1 MLFKTISQ
9 TLNSKKIVYWTMA
22 WVQKYFQTDAM
33 YLAKGGFWLIL
44 SQIGSIILSLLLAI
58 AFANLLPKEIY
69 GQYQYVL
76 AITGYLMFFTLPKLS
91 SGAIVR
97 AVAQGNEGSFFPAMK
112 TRIRWGMLGGIA
124 SLGLAGY
131 YFFNNNLVFA
141 ASFLMIAFFIPIMEP
156 FSMFRDY
163 LKGKQLFQ
171 PLTKVY
177 LTIQLISTAFLILA
191 LFQTDNLLLI
201 LLVYFTFETFL
212 NLIFSKLTLK
222 KFPPNKKE
230 DPKTISYGKHLSVM
244 GILESLAYRLDLVL
258 LWYFWGAEA
267 VAVYSFAC
275 VFPQRII
282 GFIGGPIH
290 PLVFPKLSQR
300 NSEEL
305 RRNIPKKA
313 FRLFLLLIPMALVY
327 IFLVPFLFKMFFPQY
342 LDAVL
347 YSQIFALS
355 ILLIP
360 EGFFSL
366 SLMSQMK
373 IKHMYVNQ
381 LVSPLI
387 QIALLIILTP
397 LYGIMG
403 TISALL
409 IAGVSRIGLLMFLFK
424 RM

>member
-97 AVAQGNEGSFFPAMK
+97 AVAQGYEGSFFPAMK

-131 YFFNNNLVFA
+131 YFFNNSLVFA

-177 LTIQLISTAFLILA
+177 LTIQLLSTAFLILA

-282 GFIGGPIH
+282 GFVGGPIH

-313 FRLFLLLIPMALVY
+313 FRLFLLLIPMALIY

-347 YSQIFALS
+347 YSQVFALS

-409 IAGVSRIGLLMFLFK
+409 IAQFSRIGLLIFLFK

>member
-409 IAGVSRIGLLMFLFK
+409 IAQVSRIGLLIFLFK